1 MNGAAGTLIDLRSDT
16 VTRPTPSMR
25 RAMAEALVG
34 DDVYGEDPTV
44 NALEERVA
52 ALLGKEAAIYVPS
65 GTMGNLVA
73 VLSHCGRG
81 DEMILGDKAHIFLY
95 ERGGAA
101 ALGGVQPRTLP
112 NLPDGTLDLDQ
123 VAEAVRDENDHYPV
137 SRLLA
142 LENTHNRCGGRA
154 LPVDYVD
161 AAGAL
166 AHARGL
172 QLHIDGARLWNAAV
186 ALGEPPARLVAAADS
201 VSVCFSKGLGA
212 PVGSALAGSRS
223 LIREARRM
231 RKQVGGGMRQ
241 AGILAAACLVALDEM
256 VDRLAD
262 DHANARLLAEGL
274 AAIDGVV
281 LDPRAVQTN
290 IVYFDLQMGMLDAPS
305 LSAALAQRGVLMN
318 PTGAQRLRAVTNY
331 QVSAVEI
338 ETVLGAVE
346 EVLRSGERA
355 GGGEAAML
363 YR

>member
-1 MNGAAGTLIDLRSDT
+1 
-16 VTRPTPSMR
+16 MR
-25 RAMAEALVG
+25 RAMADALVG

-44 NALEERVA
+44 NALEARVA

-95 ERGGAA
+95 ERGGSA

-123 VAEAVRDENDHYPV
+123 VADAVRDENDHYPV

-154 LPVDYVD
+154 LPISYVD

-172 QLHIDGARLWNAAV
+172 QLHVDGARLWNAAV
-186 ALGEPPARLVAAADS
+186 ALGEPPARLVQAADS

-212 PVGSALAGSRS
+212 PVGSVLAGSQCLR
-223 LIREARRM
+223 AP
-231 RKQVGGGMRQ
+231 GAPHAQ
-241 AGILAAACLVALDEM
+241 AGRRRHAPGRHPGCCLPRGAGRDGRSAGRGPCQRSSAGAGAGRHRRCAA
-256 VDRLAD
+256 
-262 DHANARLLAEGL
+262 
-274 AAIDGVV
+274 
-281 LDPRAVQTN
+281 
-290 IVYFDLQMGMLDAPS
+290 
-305 LSAALAQRGVLMN
+305 
-318 PTGAQRLRAVTNY
+318 
-331 QVSAVEI
+331 
-338 ETVLGAVE
+338 
-346 EVLRSGERA
+346 RS
-355 GGGEAAML
+355 
-363 YR
+363 